1 MFVNRVLVFGESCQ
15 PTTSLTEA
23 VNLFCNNIYTLP
35 IVEKDGEIKGIM
47 AAQTLA
53 KALSSGA
60 SASSTVEMHME
71 KAIKVDYQTTIADLI
86 KYPLE
91 KIVVVDEKDKLL
103 GTISLRKLIATLLVQ
118 RDNASGNLN
127 AILTASSNAII
138 SIDEYGNINY
148 LNKSAASI
156 LQVTEEEAL
165 GTQIFNFVPN
175 SRLMNVV
182 NTGESEIAHRFVLN
196 NNVYI
201 TNRTP
206 VIQKEKITGAV
217 AVFQDITEVQSTV
230 EELMKVRQYKEILET
245 IIDNDYDCIVV
256 VDNKGIITMFN
267 KAYENFINVPRH
279 KAIGRHVTDVIE
291 NTRMH
296 IVLETGVAEMAELQ
310 KICGHEMICNRIPIK
325 KDGKIWGALGKVM
338 FKDVKE
344 FNALVD
350 KYKKL
355 EIELEYYKDMVKK
368 IESDNFSFDNII
380 GSGPQL
386 LKLKEMAK
394 RVALS
399 NSTILI
405 RGESGTGKD
414 LFAHAIHYT
423 SPRKKHP
430 FIKLNCAAI
439 PDNLLESELFGYDEG
454 AFTGAKK
461 GGKLGKFELADK
473 GTLFLDEVGD
483 MPLNMQVKLLRAI
496 QEKEIERVGG
506 TRPIS
511 VDVRI
516 VAATNRNLEELVK
529 DCKFRID
536 LYYRL
541 NVVEIRIPPLR
552 SHKNDIQELVHFLLY
567 KLAEKMGCPVPTIDG
582 EAWEY
587 MLKYDWP
594 GNVREL
600 ENVLE
605 RCMNFMDRGTITAK
619 NLPFNITNYQVGSN
633 RKIMELKNYIEE
645 AERIA
650 IINALKICEGNRHKA
665 AKMLGISR
673 ANIYQK
679 INKYNIF

>member
-1 MFVNRVLVFGESCQ
+1 MLVNQVLVFGVSCKA
-15 PTTSLTEA
+15 TASLAEA
-23 VNLFCNNIYTLP
+23 VQLFCNNVYTLP
-35 IVEKDGEIKGIM
+35 IVGKDGEVKGVMSARTI
-47 AAQTLA
+47 T
-53 KALSSGA
+53 KAIGKGADVSSA
-60 SASSTVEMHME
+60 VEKYME
-71 KAIKVDYQTTIADLI
+71 KAVKVDYQTTIADII

-91 KIVVVDEKDKLL
+91 KIVVVDSENRLL

-127 AILTASSNAII
+127 AILTASSNGIV
-138 SIDEYGNINY
+138 SIDKYGNINY
-148 LNKSAASI
+148 LNKSATKI
-156 LQVTEEEAL
+156 LQVTEEEAF
-165 GTQIFNFVPN
+165 GTQIFNYVPN
-175 SRLMNVV
+175 SRLMDVV
-182 NTGESEIAHRFVLN
+182 RTGKSEIAHRFVLN

-206 VIQKEKITGAV
+206 VIQKNKIIGAV
-217 AVFQDITEVQSTV
+217 AVFQDITELQATM
-230 EELMKVRQYKEILET
+230 EELTKVREYKEILET
-245 IIDNDYDCIVV
+245 IINNDYDCIVV
-256 VDNKGIITMFN
+256 VDSKGIITMFN
-267 KAYENFINVPRH
+267 KAYENFINVPRQ
-279 KAIGRHVTDVIE
+279 KAIGRHVTEVIE

-310 KICGHEMICNRIPIK
+310 RICGHDMICNRIPIE

-355 EIELEYYKDMVKK
+355 QIELEYYKNMVKK
-368 IESDNFSFDNII
+368 IEGDTFSFDNII
-380 GSGPQL
+380 GNGPQL
-386 LKLKEMAK
+386 LRLKEMAQ
-394 RVALS
+394 RVALG
-399 NSTILI
+399 NSTVLI

-423 SPRKKHP
+423 SPRKKNP

-439 PDNLLESELFGYDEG
+439 PENLLEAELFGYDEG

-461 GGKLGKFELADK
+461 GGKPGKFELADK

-483 MPLNMQVKLLRAI
+483 MPLNMQAKLLRAI
-496 QEKEIERVGG
+496 QEREFERVGG
-506 TRPIS
+506 TQPIS

-516 VAATNRNLEELVK
+516 IAATNRNLEELVK
-529 DCKFRID
+529 DGRFRID

-552 SHKNDIQELVHFLLY
+552 SHKNDIHELVQFLLH
-567 KLAEKMGCPVPTIDG
+567 KLADKMGCPVPSLEG

-594 GNVREL
+594 GNIREL

-605 RCMNFMDRGTITAK
+605 RCMNFMDRGIITAK
-619 NLPFNITNYQVGSN
+619 NMPFNIINYQIGSN

-645 AERIA
+645 AERTA
-650 IINALKICEGNRHKA
+650 IINALKICEGNRLKA

-679 INKYNIF
+679 INKYNIS